1 MWLTAPNRSPWAGE
15 LGWMAVATA
24 MLAVLTV
31 IDLSLPG
38 RTNITGA
45 LVIAPFLAA
54 SGVRPIGV
62 AALGAAAVGAAAG
75 LDFLDRNEPHASVAT
90 IVVVVAGTLLATQA
104 SSLRIKRQQ
113 RIVELAMVAE
123 ATQRAIIRKPAPRV
137 GSVAVATAYQSSAR
151 AATVGGDCYEVLDTP
166 FGTRAFVGDVRGH
179 GMPSVRLAALVLG
192 GFRAMAYTTA
202 DLAAVAR
209 ELDQLVTRYAR
220 DPTATDVDGE
230 EFVTAVMCQIDNSTL
245 SDSSSTTITGNAILT
260 IANCG
265 HPPPLLIGP
274 DGEVRALEASVPA
287 SPLGVGSDPALDHI
301 EVPPRVRIL
310 LYTDGLADA
319 MDNSG
324 NAFDL
329 DKAAKELAAGP
340 LETVTG
346 RLIEQLNAHALRHL
360 NDDVAVMLL
369 EPRPGSRPGTGRA
382 DAPDESA
389 VLSEANFDGEGGDVH
404 RLNQPSDQTRG

>member
-1 MWLTAPNRSPWAGE
+1 MWLTAPNKSPWAGE

-104 SSLRIKRQQ
+104 SSLRIKRQR

-192 GFRAMAYTTA
+192 GFRAMAYTTT

-245 SDSSSTTITGNAILT
+245 SESSAITSNSTITGNSAITSNSAITGNATLT

-287 SPLGVGSDPALDHI
+287 SPLGVGSDPPLDRI
-301 EVPPRVRIL
+301 EVPPYVRIL

-319 MDNSG
+319 LDNSG

-329 DKAAKELAAGP
+329 DKAARELAAGP

-346 RLIEQLNAHALRHL
+346 TLIDQLNAHALRHL

-369 EPRPGSRPGTGRA
+369 EPQPGPGPGVAMPPTRL
-382 DAPDESA
+382 
-389 VLSEANFDGEGGDVH
+389 LS
-404 RLNQPSDQTRG
+404 